1 MKNEIPTTTDANGIQ
16 YFHIDLLQPHPDN
29 PRKDVGDVTELAESI
44 KANGI
49 LQNLTVVPYGD
60 DGELRVIIGH
70 RRLAAA
76 KLAGITELPC
86 VVVDMTEKEQISTM
100 LTENMQR
107 VDLSIYEQAQGFQ
120 MMLDMGDS
128 MEEIAD
134 KSGFSKTTVR
144 KRLEIAKLDGKALKK
159 ATEERQVTM
168 ADFDKLSEVEDIEIR
183 NKLLSSIGTPNFKNE
198 LSRELNNQKLKH
210 RIAEWLEVV
219 KTFATEI
226 FKDDLDDDR
235 YRDKYRYFRNYSWYR
250 LAEDVQIPED
260 ADSVKYYYILRD
272 KEIDIYKDRDI
283 EKEKAEQAERDE
295 KRRKQDEERAKWD
308 DINDRHFELRW
319 ELIRQ
324 LSNSACKKHLAEISI
339 FLAEVV
345 KGMASH
351 YYNRPSMNIGTFA
364 YCMGVPFNEKE
375 NGDDTIAE
383 IPGMASAI
391 EAEPEKAA
399 LCIAYSSA
407 DNYNLGYWK
416 SRWNGEIQK
425 TVYEYEA
432 NDRLDGIYDLLT
444 SLGYE
449 MSDEEKQMQNGN
461 HEAFAE
467 EE

>member
-1 MKNEIPTTTDANGIQ
+1 MKNEIPTSKDATGIQ
-16 YFHIDLLQPHPDN
+16 YIHIDLLQPHPDN

-49 LQNLTVVPYGD
+49 LQNLTVVPYE
-60 DGELRVIIGH
+60 DGTLRVIIGH

-76 KLAGITELPC
+76 KLAGIEELPC
-86 VVVDMTEKEQISTM
+86 VVVEMTEKDQISTM

-128 MEEIAD
+128 MDEIAD

-144 KRLEIAKLDGKALKK
+144 KRLEIAKLDGAALKK
-159 ATEERQVTM
+159 ATETRQVTM
-168 ADFDKLSEVEDIEIR
+168 ADFDKLADIEDIETR

-198 LSRELNNQKLKH
+198 LNWELSNQKAKR

-226 FKDDLDDDR
+226 SKEEID
-235 YRDKYRYFRNYSWYR
+235 RDKMNYVRNYSWYR
-250 LAEDVQIPED
+250 LADEVQIPDD
-260 ADSVKYYYILRD
+260 ADTVKYYYKLCD
-272 KEIDIYKDRDI
+272 TEIDIYKERDL
-283 EKEKAEQAERDE
+283 EKEEAEYEERAER
-295 KRRKQDEERAKWD
+295 RRLQDEERERWNE
-308 DINDRHFELRW
+308 INHRHFALRM
-319 ELIRQ
+319 EFVKSI
-324 LSNSACKKHLAEISI
+324 SNSTCKKHFAEICI
-339 FLAEVV
+339 LLADAVN
-345 KGMASH
+345 GMRQS
-351 YYNRPSMNIGTFA
+351 YYHRPKLNVCTFA
-364 YCMGVPFNEKE
+364 YCMGVP
-375 NGDDTIAE
+375 GDIDNDDDELTIEE
-383 IPGMASAI
+383 IPGLASAI

-399 LCIAYSSA
+399 FSLAYSTV
-407 DNYNLGYWK
+407 DNDRNGYWK
-416 SRWNGEIQK
+416 ANWSSEKQDY
-425 TVYEYEA
+425 VYEYEV

-461 HEAFAE
+461 HEAFATE

>member
-16 YFHIDLLQPHPDN
+16 YIHIDLLQPHPDN
-29 PRKDVGDVTELAESI
+29 PRKEVGDVTELAESI

-49 LQNLTVVPYGD
+49 LQNLTVVPYK
-60 DGELRVIIGH
+60 DGTLRVIIGH

-76 KLAGITELPC
+76 KMAGIEELPC
-86 VVVDMTEKEQISTM
+86 VVVEMTEKEQISTM

-128 MEEIAD
+128 MDEIAD

-144 KRLEIAKLDGKALKK
+144 KRLEIAKLDGNALKK
-159 ATEERQVTM
+159 ATETRQVTM
-168 ADFDKLSEVEDIEIR
+168 ADFDKLAEVEDIEVR
-183 NKLLSSIGTPNFKNE
+183 NKLLSSIGTPNFKND
-198 LSRELNNQKLKH
+198 LSRELQNQKTKH

-226 FKDDLDDDR
+226 SKEDRDDEKH
-235 YRDKYRYFRNYSWYR
+235 KYVRNYSWYR
-250 LAEDVQIPED
+250 LADEVQIPED
-260 ADSVKYYYILRD
+260 ADSVKYYYIECSN
-272 KEIDIYKDRDI
+272 EIDIYKERNA
-283 EKEKAEQAERDE
+283 EKEKADQVERDE
-295 KRRKQDEERAKWD
+295 RRRKQDEERAKWD

-319 ELIRQ
+319 EFIRQ
-324 LSNSACKKHLAEISI
+324 LSNSVCKKHFAEISM

-345 KGMASH
+345 KEMASH
-351 YYNRPSMNIGTFA
+351 YYGRPIMHTGTFA
-364 YCMGVPFNEKE
+364 YCMDVPFSEKE
-375 NGDDTIAE
+375 NGDDAIAE

-391 EAEPEKAA
+391 EAEPEKAI
-399 LCIAYSSA
+399 LCLAYSSV
-407 DNYNLGYWK
+407 DDYHLGYWK
-416 SRWNGEIQK
+416 GRWNGEKQK

-432 NDRLDGIYDLLT
+432 NDRLDGIYNLLT

-461 HEAFAE
+461 HDVFATE

>member
-1 MKNEIPTTTDANGIQ
+1 MKNEVDTSIQ
-16 YFHIDLLQPHPDN
+16 YFHIDLLHPHPDN

-60 DGELRVIIGH
+60 GTLRVIIGH

-76 KLAGITELPC
+76 KMAGIEELPC

-128 MEEIAD
+128 MDEIAD

-168 ADFDKLSEVEDIEIR
+168 ADFDKLAEIEDIEVR
-183 NKLLSSIGTPNFKNE
+183 NKLLSSIGTPNFKND
-198 LSRELNNQKLKH
+198 LTRALQDQKTKA

-226 FKDDLDDDR
+226 SR
-235 YRDKYRYFRNYSWYR
+235 EERDAEKHYYTRNYSWYN
-250 LAEDVQIPED
+250 LKEDVKVPED
-260 ADSVKYYYILRD
+260 ADKVKYYYVLCD
-272 KEIDIYKDRDI
+272 KEIDLYKERDV
-283 EKEKAEQAERDE
+283 EKEKAEWDERNE
-295 KRRKQDEERAKWD
+295 KRRKEDEERERWK
-308 DINDRHFELRW
+308 DINYRHFELRW
-319 ELIRQ
+319 EFVKQ
-324 LSNSACKKHLAEISI
+324 LTNSACKKHFAEISL
-339 FLAEVV
+339 FLAET
-345 KGMASH
+345 MRNISAN
-351 YYNRPSMNIGTFA
+351 YYYRPRLDIGTFA

-375 NGDDTIAE
+375 FDDETDITD
-383 IPGMASAI
+383 IPGMAEAI

-399 LCIAYSSA
+399 LCLAYSSA
-407 DNYNLGYWK
+407 DKESSGYWCNE
-416 SRWNGEIQK
+416 WNSTKQK
-425 TVYEYEA
+425 YEYIYKA
-432 NDRLDGIYDLLT
+432 NDRLDAVYNLLT
-444 SLGYE
+444 AIGYE

-461 HEAFAE
+461 HEVFE
-467 EE
+467 TGEVENG